1 MNVPR
6 RLHGVGDL
14 SYDDIQ
20 AIVARAGELAAGAAP
35 ARRSGVVGLA
45 FFETSLR
52 TRVGFEV
59 AAVRIGLH
67 PVFVD
72 GRRSSDVSMPE
83 SLSDTIRV
91 LAGYVD
97 TLIVRSPRPSA
108 PLADAVGAGAAWLN
122 AGDGGPHAEHPSQ
135 ALIDVF
141 AIEHLRGPISALR
154 VAICGDLRM
163 RAARS
168 LLRLL
173 KRLGAAEVVAVTDP
187 SLQDAA
193 GEHLALPARN
203 PHDLAD
209 VDVLYA
215 AGIPHGAATESVR
228 SALRVDRS
236 MLAALRHDAIVL
248 SPMPIIDEVAKSAR
262 GDARM
267 RYLEQSDAALNVRIA
282 LLEHLAQ

>member
-1 MNVPR
+1 MLG

-14 SYDDIQ
+14 SDDDIRV
-20 AIVARAGELAAGAAP
+20 ILTRAGELAAGAAP
-35 ARRSGVVGLA
+35 TRRAGVVGLA

-59 AAVRIGLH
+59 AAVRAGLH
-67 PVFVD
+67 PVVVD
-72 GRRSSDVSMPE
+72 GRRASDMSMPE
-83 SLSDTIRV
+83 SLHDTVRV

-97 TLIVRSPRPSA
+97 GLIVRSPRPSA
-108 PLADAVGAGAAWLN
+108 LLAGAVPDNCPWLN
-122 AGDGGPHAEHPSQ
+122 AGDGGTEAEHPSQ
-135 ALIDVF
+135 ALADVF
-141 AIEHLRGPISALR
+141 AMERLLGPTSTLR

-168 LLRLL
+168 LVRLL
-173 KRLGAAEVVAVTDP
+173 QRVGAAEILAVTDP

-193 GEHLALPARN
+193 GERLKLPMRDAR
-203 PHDLAD
+203 DLAD

-215 AGIPHGAATESVR
+215 VGIPHGAATEPVR

-236 MLAALRHDAIVL
+236 MLETLPADAIVL
-248 SPMPIIDEVAKSAR
+248 SPMPIIDEVAEVAR

-267 RYLEQSDAALNVRIA
+267 RYLDQSDAALNVRIA
-282 LLEHLAQ
+282 LLEHLMR

>member
-14 SYDDIQ
+14 SDDDIQ
-20 AIVARAGELAAGAAP
+20 AILARAGELAAGAAP
-35 ARRSGVVGLA
+35 ARHTGVVGLA

-67 PVFVD
+67 PVLVD
-72 GRRSSDVSMPE
+72 GRRSSGVSMPE
-83 SLSDTIRV
+83 SLSDTVRV

-108 PLADAVGAGAAWLN
+108 WLADAAGANAAWLN
-122 AGDGGPHAEHPSQ
+122 AGDGGADAEHPSQ
-135 ALIDVF
+135 ALVDIF
-141 AIEHLRGPISALR
+141 AMERLRGSITALR

-168 LLRLL
+168 LVRLL
-173 KRLGAAEVVAVTDP
+173 ERLGAAEVVAVSDP
-187 SLQDAA
+187 SLQDAT
-193 GEHLALPARN
+193 GEHLALPVRD

-215 AGIPHGAATESVR
+215 AGIPHGAATEPVR
-228 SALRVDRS
+228 NALRVDRS
-236 MLAALRHDAIVL
+236 LLETLPSDAIVL
-248 SPMPIIDEVAKSAR
+248 SPMPIIDEVAESAR

-267 RYLEQSDAALNVRIA
+267 RYLDQSDAALNVRIA
-282 LLEHLAQ
+282 LVEHLMR